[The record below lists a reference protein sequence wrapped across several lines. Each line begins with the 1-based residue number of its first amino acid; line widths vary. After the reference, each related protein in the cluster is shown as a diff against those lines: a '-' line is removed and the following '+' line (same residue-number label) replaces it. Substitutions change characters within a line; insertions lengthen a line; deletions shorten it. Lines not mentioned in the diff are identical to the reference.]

1 MRPISAALSALLQA
15 LVELIMEAFNNWL
28 DKKEARK
35 EPDRE

>member
-15 LVELIMEAFNNWL
+15 IVDLLMEAFNNWL
-28 DKKEARK
+28 DKQEARK